1 VGRRGETANPGSL
14 TMRSGGLRSVRSGV
28 KVDEGTDGPEG
39 PGVGF
44 SFQSAIR

>member
-14 TMRSGGLRSVRSGV
+14 TMRSGGLRSGV